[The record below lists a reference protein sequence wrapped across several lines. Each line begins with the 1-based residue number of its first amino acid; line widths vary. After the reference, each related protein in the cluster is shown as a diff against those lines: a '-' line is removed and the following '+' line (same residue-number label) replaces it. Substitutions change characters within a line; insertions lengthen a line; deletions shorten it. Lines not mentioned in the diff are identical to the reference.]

1 MVIRFARAVV
11 VAGIALLG
19 AAGTVL
25 CTSPTAAATP
35 AAYVLVSPDATL
47 TEGDSPTTSYTLIN
61 LTDQSAIL
69 TSTTAEAGPHCKVT
83 PDPQVLPAHQQ
94 QQVVLTLHDCDLS
107 AGKSVGIVLKAGD
120 TSFPVTAKPEAAP
133 HPVWSTLQVFLWTP
147 LVGLVA
153 VLAGFGWFRGWPGP
167 VPKAKSEVW
176 FTAPLPQLGANWSF
190 KDSWASNVTL
200 VSAVFT
206 GLFGTS
212 DLLKSI
218 TGGEAPSAFAVITLA
233 SAIGLALI
241 GVAPLVLQTLR
252 DGESQ
257 VLVCGLL
264 ISGAIAVGASG
275 GLVIA
280 IARSVSS
287 LVTGTAQVAVTVG
300 AVIGCVLLLA
310 YAATSVR
317 QNLITGLTPPPK
329 PKPPH
334 LTAAQTTAVANALKK
349 LVGGQLSDQ
358 DIRDELVPQLQSL
371 APSYPPGFGTSL
383 GDGYKPSAL
392 L

>member
-1 MVIRFARAVV
+1 MVIAFARAVV
-11 VAGIALLG
+11 VAGLALLG
-19 AAGTVL
+19 GTAV
-25 CTSPTAAATP
+25 SAAATP
-35 AAYVLVSPDATL
+35 ADYVLLSPEATL
-47 TEGDSPTTSYTLIN
+47 TEGASPTTSYTLIN
-61 LTDQSAIL
+61 LTDQPAIL
-69 TSTTAEAGPHCKVT
+69 TSTTSEAGQHCQIT

-94 QQVVLTLHDCDLS
+94 QQVVLTLHNCDLA
-107 AGKSVGIVLKAGD
+107 AGKTVGISLKAGD
-120 TSFPVTAKPEAAP
+120 TAFPVTAKPETAP
-133 HPVWSTLQVFLWTP
+133 HPVWGILQVFMWTP
-147 LVGLVA
+147 LVGLAAVVA
-153 VLAGFGWFRGWPGP
+153 GLLWFRGWPGP
-167 VPKAKSEVW
+167 VPKAKSKVL
-176 FTAPLPQLGANWSF
+176 FTAPLPQLGANWSL

-206 GLFGTS
+206 GIFGTS

-241 GVAPLVLQTLR
+241 GVAPIVLQTLR
-252 DGESQ
+252 NGESQ
-257 VLVCGLL
+257 VLVGGLL
-264 ISGAIAVGASG
+264 ISAAIAVGASG

-300 AVIGCVLLLA
+300 AIIGCVLLLA

-329 PKPPH
+329 PKPTP
-334 LTAAQTTAVANALKK
+334 AQTTAAVNALKK
-349 LVGGQLSDQ
+349 LIAGSLSDQ
-358 DIRDELVPQLQSL
+358 EIRDLLPELQNV
-371 APSYPPGFGTSL
+371 APSYPPPIFGTSL

-392 L
+392 I